1 MFGVAAHF
9 AEAVQ
14 ESAALE
20 RADAVAD
27 EVADR
32 GVRRHLGAEAGVR
45 HPGPVAVL
53 DEQPAD
59 AGEQVSSCVEVVG
72 VRLPVVRLAHRAEPH
87 DHRAR
92 RCRTEGAPRHD
103 HRRPLP
109 LRELAERM
117 CCEPSNSTFVAD
129 RVEEQGGQGLV
140 ARRPHPC
147 DRAESP
153 LAPLPQQERG
163 TLQDLLQRA
172 VDR

>member
-1 MFGVAAHF
+1 MTASMFGVAAHF

-20 RADAVAD
+20 RAGA
-27 EVADR
+27 VADR

-117 CCEPSNSTFVAD
+117 CCEPFNSTFVAD
-129 RVEEQGGQGLV
+129 RVEEQGSRGWSRA
-140 ARRPHPC
+140 ARAPATVPSR
-147 DRAESP
+147 R
-153 LAPLPQQERG
+153 APLPQQERG